1 MGSFDNMADCVDRSE
16 IVALWREFS
25 PVIPWVPLITWLTI
39 WTDRDMKT
47 VLSCETLSS
56 FDPMA
61 HCVEGSII

>member
-1 MGSFDNMADCVDRSE
+1 MGSFDHMADFVDRSE
-16 IVALWREFS
+16 IVARWREFS

-39 WTDRDMKT
+39 WTDVDMKT
-47 VLSCETLSS
+47 DLSCETLSS